1 VKIIV
6 YREVIMVAN
15 RFRFIVLAA
24 VIILSVLPNAWAEG
38 RFDPAVAQIKNL
50 IYQGE
55 TEAVHEAY
63 QQLEKDFP
71 EIAGPQLDA
80 FSKAEI
86 LLSQGKLSK
95 AFRAYDAFV
104 SNYPQS
110 KLYDT
115 AIDRQFSIGRDYLA
129 GEKKTVLLLFK
140 VKGYAEG
147 VRIMDKLSDRLG
159 NSQLALEASLAVAE
173 NYEKRG
179 EFDDAYHQWSQ
190 IQSRWPTGDA
200 GRDALLGMARCK
212 LANYRGPRY
221 DASTLVSAKSYYG
234 NFKLRYPNAAEKIGV
249 DKILGGINEQLAQ
262 KALVTADY
270 YARTGN
276 KQSAYLCY
284 QLVLDDWPG
293 TEAAERAVQKLE
305 TQK

>member
-1 VKIIV
+1 
-6 YREVIMVAN
+6 MVAN
-15 RFRFIVLAA
+15 RFIFIVSAA
-24 VIILSVLPNAWAEG
+24 VIILSVLPDARAQE

-50 IYQGE
+50 VSQDK
-55 TEAVHEAY
+55 TKASRQVY

-71 EIAGPQLDA
+71 EIAGPELQA
-80 FSKAEI
+80 FCRAEI
-86 LLSQGKLSK
+86 LLAQGKLSK

-104 SNYPQS
+104 SNYPLS

-115 AIDRQFSIGRDYLA
+115 AIDRQFSIGREYLA
-129 GEKKTVLLLFK
+129 GRKKTVLFFFE

-159 NSQLALEASLAVAE
+159 NTQPALEAALAVAD

-179 EFDDAYHQWSQ
+179 KFDDAYHQWSQ
-190 IQSRWPTGDA
+190 IQSRWPTGNA

-212 LANYRGPRY
+212 LADYRGPLY
-221 DASTLVSAKSYYG
+221 DASGLVSAKSYYK
-234 NFKLRYPNAAEKIGV
+234 NFKLRYPNTAEQIGV
-249 DKILGGINEQLAQ
+249 DKILARISEQMAQ

-276 KQSAYLCY
+276 KQSAYLSY
-284 QLVLDDWPG
+284 QLVIDDWPG
-293 TEAAERAVQKLE
+293 TPAAEKAAQKLE